1 MMPENV
7 KKELERIV
15 ASLNQVSVCGEQNMA
30 RFVLALQ
37 ALGRILEEGEADG
50 ECNASV

>member
-1 MMPENV
+1 MSENMRKQLQSILV
-7 KKELERIV
+7 
-15 ASLNQVSVCGEQNMA
+15 SLNQVSVCGEQNMA

-50 ECNASV
+50 ECNAGV

>member
-1 MMPENV
+1 MSENMRKQLQSILV
-7 KKELERIV
+7 
-15 ASLNQVSVCGEQNMA
+15 SLMQVSVCGEQNMA

-50 ECNASV
+50 ECNAGV

>member
-1 MMPENV
+1 MPENIRNQ
-7 KKELERIV
+7 LQGILL
-15 ASLNQVSVCGEQNMA
+15 SLNQVSVCGEQNMA

-50 ECNASV
+50 ECNAGV

>member
-1 MMPENV
+1 MNQH
-7 KKELERIV
+7 ERETVEKVI

-37 ALGRILEEGEADG
+37 ALGRILGEGEADG
-50 ECNASV
+50 ECNAGV

>member
-1 MMPENV
+1 MPENIRNQ
-7 KKELERIV
+7 LQSIIF
-15 ASLNQVSVCGEQNMA
+15 SLNQVSVCGEQNMA

-50 ECNASV
+50 ECNAGV

>member
-1 MMPENV
+1 MNQQ
-7 KKELERIV
+7 ERETVEKVIS
-15 ASLNQVSVCGEQNMA
+15 SLNQVSVCGEQNMA

-50 ECNASV
+50 ECNAGV

>member
-1 MMPENV
+1 MSENMRKQLQGILV
-7 KKELERIV
+7 
-15 ASLNQVSVCGEQNMA
+15 SLNQVSVCGEQNMA

-50 ECNASV
+50 ECNAGV